1 MEYINRDYFKIERI
15 DGITLMSPRPS
26 LNHMKI
32 EFYLANELGTYLKD
46 SVCNVLNET
55 SLYLTNKVIDTRNND
70 ELLDFLRNTD
80 NEVVPDLMV
89 YCSKSNEC
97 RRGIVGIPK
106 LIIEILSSNRDD
118 DLITKFKLYQRYGVS
133 EYWIVDPLNKVTN
146 VYNIDIS
153 TKKYVLSGKYNFSD
167 TIKSVVFSNLDISL
181 KDLDLLD

>member
-1 MEYINRDYFKIERI
+1 MEYINNNYFKMERI
-15 DGITLMSPRPS
+15 DGVTLMSPRPS

-32 EFYLANELGTYLKD
+32 EFYLANKLGTYLKD

-55 SLYLTNKVIDTRNND
+55 SLYLTNKDID
-70 ELLDFLRNTD
+70 
-80 NEVVPDLMV
+80 
-89 YCSKSNEC
+89 S
-97 RRGIVGIPK
+97 RGIVGIPK

-118 DLITKFKLYQRYGVS
+118 DLITKFKLYQRYEVS

-167 TIKSVVFSNLDISL
+167 TIKSVVFSSLDISL

>member
-1 MEYINRDYFKIERI
+1 
-15 DGITLMSPRPS
+15 
-26 LNHMKI
+26 
-32 EFYLANELGTYLKD
+32 
-46 SVCNVLNET
+46 
-55 SLYLTNKVIDTRNND
+55 
-70 ELLDFLRNTD
+70 
-80 NEVVPDLMV
+80 MV

-118 DLITKFKLYQRYGVS
+118 DLITKFKLYQRYEVS

-167 TIKSVVFSNLDISL
+167 TIKSVVFSSLDISL